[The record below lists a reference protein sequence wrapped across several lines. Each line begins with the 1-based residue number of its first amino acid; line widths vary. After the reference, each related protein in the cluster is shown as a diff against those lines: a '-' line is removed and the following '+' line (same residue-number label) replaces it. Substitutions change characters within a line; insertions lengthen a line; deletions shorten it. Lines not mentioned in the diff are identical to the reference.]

1 METNNNLKNVFK
13 KIPAFLLLVYSK
25 LGNYN
30 FMPGFALR
38 TGYMMNETGG
48 LNIGNKGAGGFSAG
62 VGLYFLNTG
71 LDYSMSPFG
80 EMGNVQ
86 KLSVKKKF

>member
-1 METNNNLKNVFK
+1 M
-13 KIPAFLLLVYSK
+13 
-25 LGNYN
+25 NYN

-48 LNIGNKGAGGFSAG
+48 WGSGAGGSGLGAGNKGAGGFSAG
-62 VGLYFLNTG
+62 VGLYFFDTG